1 MKTYL
6 FYSEWNHKLFHI
18 TQDYEY
24 VKSNFDLLLATVD
37 TKTWEESEYSKDYDK
52 PIPEFIIDAIKDTLI
67 QEIKNSS
74 NAELESIRSSK
85 FSKARLEHVKLN
97 NSSLVEEYKN
107 AIKDLVQHED
117 EMLEALEK
125 LNTIEELFS
134 FKLAL
139 KPGKDK
145 WFENNHLSVAN
156 RSYSTNST
164 INLSDTTLNVS
175 DILGSSDSEDEIKN
189 ESIGKRNSTNK
200 KV

>member
-6 FYSEWNHKLFHI
+6 FYSEWNHKLFNI
-18 TQDYEY
+18 TQDYEQ

-37 TKTWEESEYSKDYDK
+37 TKTWEASEYSKDQDK
-52 PIPEFIIDAIKDTLI
+52 PIPDFIIDAIKDTLI

-74 NAELESIRSSK
+74 NAELDTFRSSK
-85 FSKARLEHVKLN
+85 FSKARFEQGKFKNSKDLEV
-97 NSSLVEEYKN
+97 YKN
-107 AIKDLVQHED
+107 LVDELVQHED

-125 LNTIEELFS
+125 LNTIEELFN

-164 INLSDTTLNVS
+164 LNLSGTILNAS
-175 DILGSSDSEDEIKN
+175 EILGSSDSEEEINN
-189 ESIGKRNSTNK
+189 ESIRKSNRANK

>member
-6 FYSEWNHKLFHI
+6 FYSEWNHKLFNI
-18 TQDYEY
+18 TQDYEQ

-37 TKTWEESEYSKDYDK
+37 TKTWEASEYSKDQDK
-52 PIPEFIIDAIKDTLI
+52 PIPDFIIDAIKDTLI

-74 NAELESIRSSK
+74 NAELDTFRSSK
-85 FSKARLEHVKLN
+85 FSKARLERGKFK
-97 NSSLVEEYKN
+97 NSKDLEVYKN
-107 AIKDLVQHED
+107 LVDELVQHED

-125 LNTIEELFS
+125 LNTIEELFN

-164 INLSDTTLNVS
+164 INLSDTMLNVS
-175 DILGSSDSEDEIKN
+175 DILGSSDSEEEINN
-189 ESIGKRNSTNK
+189 ESIRKRNSVNK

>member
-37 TKTWEESEYSKDYDK
+37 TKTWEESEYSKDHNK

-74 NAELESIRSSK
+74 NAELDTFRSSK
-85 FSKARLEHVKLN
+85 FSKARLERGKFK
-97 NSSLVEEYKN
+97 NSKDLEVYKN
-107 AIKDLVQHED
+107 LVDELVQHED

-125 LNTIEELFS
+125 LNTIEELFN

-156 RSYSTNST
+156 KSYSTNST
-164 INLSDTTLNVS
+164 INLSDTTLNAS
-175 DILGSSDSEDEIKN
+175 DILGSSDSEEEINN
-189 ESIGKRNSTNK
+189 ESIRKRNSANK